1 MSDKTMKKTGVLV
14 LIQCLIAS
22 SWWLLLNLSKTK
34 MDVARDLVFR
44 EASLNERLISLGTQF
59 APGALSIFLL
69 TVLVL
74 SMTCK
79 RYTATPVT
87 VLLSLSVYYLS
98 KSYSLMLL
106 GTMVS
111 LLIALIGIFVLL
123 LLCLQQKKSTYSTKK
138 HVFH

>member
-1 MSDKTMKKTGVLV
+1 MKKTGVLV